1 MKGDVRHRW
10 LRLLTLPVMLIAVTL
25 WGGENPIKVPGSA
38 STRIGLYVADLATG
52 DVIYDVNSQSP
63 FVPASIMKALTSASA
78 LTTRSASDRFATEVV
93 LTGDVKKRRAAGNL
107 VVRCV
112 GDPTI
117 ESSHFDNVSG
127 FADSIVAA
135 VRSLGIDEIGGT
147 VVIDEELVPDDG
159 VPSGWVDEDIVWPYG
174 TAHHG
179 ANFYDNKFILSVP
192 GNRMKPYVPDLVVSH
207 TPGKGALTVD
217 RDRNSEVVRT
227 KGTPR
232 RQGESMT
239 ISIPYPAKAMRHEII
254 SRLRDAGVKVGDAKA
269 DASDYETLVYTQFSP
284 ELIEVLRSLM
294 FRSDNMMAE
303 AMLRNLSPGSTR
315 AQAARSEIDMWEL
328 RDIDTDNIVVE
339 DGSGLSRNDRLTPRF
354 LAEVFTWM
362 ASHFKAAEY
371 ASLFPRAG
379 MEGTM
384 KNFLRDTPLQ
394 GRVAFKTGSM
404 KGVQSYAGYLLGN
417 DGLPTHV
424 VVVMVNG
431 FTCGRATLKT
441 AIEDMLLHTFA
452 PGYERAVKKAAPKKA
467 VAKKSSKKKPA
478 AKAPAK
484 KSKSKS
490 KKSTRK

>member
-1 MKGDVRHRW
+1 
-10 LRLLTLPVMLIAVTL
+10 
-25 WGGENPIKVPGSA
+25 
-38 STRIGLYVADLATG
+38 
-52 DVIYDVNSQSP
+52 
-63 FVPASIMKALTSASA
+63 
-78 LTTRSASDRFATEVV
+78 
-93 LTGDVKKRRAAGNL
+93 
-107 VVRCV
+107 
-112 GDPTI
+112 
-117 ESSHFDNVSG
+117 
-127 FADSIVAA
+127 
-135 VRSLGIDEIGGT
+135 
-147 VVIDEELVPDDG
+147 
-159 VPSGWVDEDIVWPYG
+159 
-174 TAHHG
+174 
-179 ANFYDNKFILSVP
+179 
-192 GNRMKPYVPDLVVSH
+192 MKPYVPDLVVSH

-452 PGYERAVKKAAPKKA
+452 PGYERPVKKAAPKKA